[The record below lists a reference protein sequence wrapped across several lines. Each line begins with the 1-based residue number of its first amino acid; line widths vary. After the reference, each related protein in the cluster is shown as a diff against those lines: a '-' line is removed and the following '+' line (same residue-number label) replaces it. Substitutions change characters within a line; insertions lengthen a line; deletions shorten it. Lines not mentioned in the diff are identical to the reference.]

1 MQFFTSFC
9 LKSQK
14 KLGRYKGR
22 AVRSCLKIKQNEF
35 FIGRYRGQ
43 VTFFSVGIGGGSPKE
58 PAASVGIRGWL
69 FL

>member
-9 LKSQK
+9 LKSRK
-14 KLGRYKGR
+14 KLGRFKGR
-22 AVRSCLKIKQNEF
+22 PVRSCLKIKQNQF

-43 VTFFSVGIGGGSPKE
+43 IAFFSVGIGGGSPKKT
-58 PAASVGIRGWL
+58 AAWVGIRGGS

>member
-1 MQFFTSFC
+1 VQFFTTFC

-58 PAASVGIRGWL
+58 AAASVGIRG
-69 FL
+69 